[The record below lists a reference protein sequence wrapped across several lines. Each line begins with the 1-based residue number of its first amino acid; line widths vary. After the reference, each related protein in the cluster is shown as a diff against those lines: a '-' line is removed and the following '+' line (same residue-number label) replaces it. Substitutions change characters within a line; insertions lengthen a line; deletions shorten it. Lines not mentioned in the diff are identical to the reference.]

1 MSAKSSRAMWIGA
14 TVLVSA
20 VVTASV
26 TTVVLTSGKPTPAV
40 EKPSIVY
47 VPLMLGGTDIPVA
60 TAEPVST
67 TQLTSA
73 ELPRARASEPPPA
86 EEPAPED
93 TPQVGRSLGEALD
106 SLRARYD
113 AATAFAPPPAAATPA
128 LTAAP
133 MSTQPAPAV
142 TEEPPP
148 TMTMTQQQEAAQP
161 AQPQVGAGAFTTTPQ
176 SPFAASGWQSNPNAG
191 AGQFS
196 TDKGSIDPN
205 IGAGPFTTEWH
216 TPIVRY

>member
-1 MSAKSSRAMWIGA
+1 MRAKSSKAKWIGA

-20 VVTASV
+20 VVTASI
-26 TTVVLTSGKPTPAV
+26 TTVVLTSRKPTPVV
-40 EKPSIVY
+40 EKQSVVY
-47 VPLMLGGTDIPVA
+47 VPLMLGGTDLPGA
-60 TAEPVST
+60 AAEPVST
-67 TQLTSA
+67 TQLTRA
-73 ELPRARASEPPPA
+73 ELPRAAPTA
-86 EEPAPED
+86 EPAAEPAAEGE
-93 TPQVGRSLGEALD
+93 TQEVGRSLGDVLD

-113 AATAFAPPPAAATPA
+113 AATASAPAPAV
-128 LTAAP
+128 TAAP

-142 TEEPPP
+142 TEEP
-148 TMTMTQQQEAAQP
+148 
-161 AQPQVGAGAFTTTPQ
+161 QVGAGAFMTTPT

-196 TDKGSIDPN
+196 TDKGSIDPT

>member
-1 MSAKSSRAMWIGA
+1 MRAKSSRATWIGA
-14 TVLVSA
+14 TVLASV

-26 TTVVLTSGKPTPAV
+26 TTAVLTFRKPTPAV
-40 EKPSIVY
+40 EKPSVVY
-47 VPLMLGGTDIPVA
+47 VPLLLGGTDLPVA
-60 TAEPVST
+60 TAEPTSA

-73 ELPRARASEPPPA
+73 ELPRAAA
-86 EEPAPED
+86 NEPAPADE
-93 TPQVGRSLGEALD
+93 TGEPAQVGRSLGDELD
-106 SLRARYD
+106 ALRARYD
-113 AATAFAPPPAAATPA
+113 AASTPARPAVAAAPA
-128 LTAAP
+128 VTAAP
-133 MSTQPAPAV
+133 MSTQPAPAT

-148 TMTMTQQQEAAQP
+148 TMTMAQQEPAAP
-161 AQPQVGAGAFTTTPQ
+161 EQPQVGAGAFTTTPT

-196 TDKGSIDPN
+196 TDKGSIDPG

>member
-1 MSAKSSRAMWIGA
+1 MGAKSSKARWIGGA
-14 TVLVSA
+14 VLVSA

-26 TTVVLTSGKPTPAV
+26 TTVVLTSRKPTPVV
-40 EKPSIVY
+40 EKQSVVY
-47 VPLMLGGTDIPVA
+47 VPLMLGGTDLPGATGA

-67 TQLTSA
+67 TQLTRA
-73 ELPRARASEPPPA
+73 ELPRAAATAEPA
-86 EEPAPED
+86 EEAAPEGES
-93 TPQVGRSLGEALD
+93 PQVGRSLGEALD

-113 AATAFAPPPAAATPA
+113 AATALAPAPVV
-128 LTAAP
+128 TAAP

-148 TMTMTQQQEAAQP
+148 TMTMAQQPEPTPQEP
-161 AQPQVGAGAFTTTPQ
+161 PQVGAGAFTTTPT

-216 TPIVRY
+216 TPIIRY

>member
-1 MSAKSSRAMWIGA
+1 MRAKSSKAKWIGA

-20 VVTASV
+20 VVTASI
-26 TTVVLTSGKPTPAV
+26 TTVVLTSRKPTPVV
-40 EKPSIVY
+40 EKQSVVY
-47 VPLMLGGTDIPVA
+47 VPLMLGGTDLPGA
-60 TAEPVST
+60 AAEPVST
-67 TQLTSA
+67 TQLTRA
-73 ELPRARASEPPPA
+73 ELPRAAPTA
-86 EEPAPED
+86 EPAAEPAAEGE
-93 TPQVGRSLGEALD
+93 TQEVGRSLGDVLD

-113 AATAFAPPPAAATPA
+113 AATASAPAPAV
-128 LTAAP
+128 TAAP

-148 TMTMTQQQEAAQP
+148 TMTMAQQPEPAPQE
-161 AQPQVGAGAFTTTPQ
+161 QPQVGAGAFMTTPT

-196 TDKGSIDPN
+196 TDKGSIDPT